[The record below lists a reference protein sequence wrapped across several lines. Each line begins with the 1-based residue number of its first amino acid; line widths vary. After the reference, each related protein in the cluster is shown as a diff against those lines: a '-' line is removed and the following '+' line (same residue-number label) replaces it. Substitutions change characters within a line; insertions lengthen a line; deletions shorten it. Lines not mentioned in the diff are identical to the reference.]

1 MTMIHFAT
9 NLLVAFCV
17 VMVMQSRQQNSIL
30 QERFPVFAAQ
40 AKVCAENVTRANN
53 ISVR

>member
-1 MTMIHFAT
+1 MC
-9 NLLVAFCV
+9 AFWHKFIGDSV
-17 VMVMQSRQQNSIL
+17 VMVMQSRQQNQIL

-40 AKVCAENVTRANN
+40 AKVCAENVTPANN